1 MSKKCNVESM
11 RYDCPANYW
20 AYKVEVDGE
29 VKCGNSGIIPCFS
42 CGERGVCARAEDCN
56 GEEDSHRD
64 T

>member
-1 MSKKCNVESM
+1 M